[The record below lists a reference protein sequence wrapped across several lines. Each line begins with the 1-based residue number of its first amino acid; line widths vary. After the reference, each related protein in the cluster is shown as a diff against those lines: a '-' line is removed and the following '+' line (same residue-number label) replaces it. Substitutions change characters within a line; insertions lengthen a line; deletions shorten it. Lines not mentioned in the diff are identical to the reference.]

1 MTTKKEHEL
10 NKTDSGTANRSSP
23 NLMGAGQACK
33 AEEWGGGSKAANGP
47 ITEPDRHN
55 RNSSQKRS

>member
-1 MTTKKEHEL
+1 MK
-10 NKTDSGTANRSSP
+10 KTDSGTANRGSP
-23 NLMGAGQACK
+23 DLMGGDQACES
-33 AEEWGGGSKAANGP
+33 EEWGGGSKAAKGS

>member
-1 MTTKKEHEL
+1 M
-10 NKTDSGTANRSSP
+10 NKTDSGTANRGSP
-23 NLMGAGQACK
+23 DLMGGDQACK
-33 AEEWGGGSKAANGP
+33 AEEWGGGSKAAKGP